1 MDSFLII
8 SEQLISFFLMMLA
21 GYLAARIGIVSKEVL
36 DGLASLVVNLLL
48 PVMIFANMMSGTSRE
63 QFVSD
68 FPVFLLTLLMYLLL
82 ILVFALFARLM
93 RLPKE
98 RGQIF
103 QAVFICGNVGFIG
116 TPLILRLS
124 PEHGAVYLALM
135 NVVDQAALW
144 TYGLY
149 LTTPTGGGRSFSV
162 KNFVNPGLAS
172 ILLAV
177 LLIVLGIRL
186 PDSIENG
193 LLTLGNSATSV
204 SLIYIGG
211 LLYFSNWKGALRQ
224 KELYVGIM
232 TKMLLLPVVYYAL
245 ASLLVRNRD
254 MVQVMSVVTGL
265 PPATS
270 IAMLAQAHHKEGEY
284 ALGMILV
291 ATVASLLTLSLT
303 AFFIF

>member
-8 SEQLISFFLMMLA
+8 LEQLISFFLMMLA
-21 GYLAARIGIVSKEVL
+21 GYLAARLGIVSKEVL
-36 DGLASLVVNLLL
+36 AGLASLVVKLLL
-48 PVMIFANMMSGTSRE
+48 PVMLFANMMRGTSRE
-63 QFVSD
+63 QFISD
-68 FPVFLLTLLMYLLL
+68 FPVFLLALLMYLLL
-82 ILVFALFARLM
+82 ILVFALLAGLM

-116 TPLILRLS
+116 TPLILALS
-124 PEHGAVYLALM
+124 PEHGVIYLALT
-135 NVVDQAALW
+135 NIVDQAVLW

-149 LTTPTGGGRSFSV
+149 LTTPTGGGRSFSA

-186 PDSIENG
+186 PNSIENG

-211 LLYFSNWKGALRQ
+211 LLYFSKWKGALRQ
-224 KELYVGIM
+224 KELYVGIVM
-232 TKMLLLPVVYYAL
+232 KMLLLPVVYYAL
-245 ASLLVRNRD
+245 ASQLVQNRD
-254 MVQVMSVVTGL
+254 MAQVMSVVTGL

-270 IAMLAQAHHKEGEY
+270 IAMFAQSHHKEGEY